1 MATARPLVEG
11 VYLPTSLTA
20 MYTAV
25 QPVVVTKVT
34 LTNQAGSAVTVTLSI
49 VPSGATPANNH
60 RIAHGSSFSIPGNGK
75 PFNVPD
81 MHHNLKVGDT
91 IQALASSSN
100 AVSMRASGL
109 LL

>member
-1 MATARPLVEG
+1 MATPRPLVQG

-20 MYTAV
+20 LYTAT
-25 QPVVVTKVT
+25 QPTVVTQLT
-34 LTNQAGSAVTVTLSI
+34 LTNQTVSAVTVTLSI
-49 VPSGATPANNH
+49 VPAGATPANNH
-60 RIAHGSSFSIPGNGK
+60 RIAHTYSVPGNGK

-81 MHHNLKVGDT
+81 MRHHLSVGDS
-91 IQALASSSN
+91 IRALASSAT